1 MARVSRAPAQF
12 IRLNSG
18 HLCSAY
24 STDEREMRGEGEE
37 VGGVGGRGAGGLGG
51 LADGEVCFS
60 PKNAISI

>member
-1 MARVSRAPAQF
+1 MERVSRAPAQF

-24 STDEREMRGEGEE
+24 STDESEMRGEGEE
-37 VGGVGGRGAGGLGG
+37 VG